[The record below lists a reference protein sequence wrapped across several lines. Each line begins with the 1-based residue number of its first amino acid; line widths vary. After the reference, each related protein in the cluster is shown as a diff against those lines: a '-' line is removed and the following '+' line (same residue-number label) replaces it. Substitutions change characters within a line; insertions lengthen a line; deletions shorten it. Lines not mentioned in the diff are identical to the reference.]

1 MSIKHKLQIKQL
13 NASHDRSSF
22 TCGNEQ
28 LDHYLKKQ
36 AKQDIKRRICHVY
49 CVTQNENPADIL
61 GFYTLSSLSID
72 LGELAPEIQR
82 KLPRHPIPAALI
94 GRLAVNTKAQGS
106 GIGKIMLA
114 NAITRTLKISDEIGI
129 YAMVVDAIDEPA
141 SRFYQQYGFTS
152 LTTTSRLFLP
162 LPK

>member
-114 NAITRTLKISDEIGI
+114 NAITRTLNQLI
-129 YAMVVDAIDEPA
+129 MN
-141 SRFYQQYGFTS
+141 
-152 LTTTSRLFLP
+152 
-162 LPK
+162 